1 MTRRNNKRNNRRN
14 SRQRN
19 NTPELPPFAQMLFG
33 AIVGKGVDMIAKK
46 MAENAEEETPDIHAE
61 GISNQDVTNIN
72 NGKAT
77 LSKLRIPADGSA
89 VEYPIPDNLQFF
101 FDEEGKLM
109 VRKKIEGDA
118 EVPSKE
124 EGNPITYNDVCKS
137 LFFDKK
143 TYWLGNSQIGSMP
156 KGGTYYPDINNCTS
170 KAQAKRLIAFN
181 KLQNIAKY
189 LNDGWK
195 PNLDDTLQEKF
206 YIASEGLGEAES
218 DFPIDLIKHYG
229 VYCQVD
235 EPVYP
240 TSIYFKSSK
249 VAHDAV
255 LLIGEESLND
265 LFSTDW

>member
-14 SRQRN
+14 RQRN

-46 MAENAEEETPDIHAE
+46 MAENNEKTPDIHAE

-101 FDEEGKLM
+101 FAEDGKLM
-109 VRKKIEGDA
+109 VRQKIEGDENPTDA
-118 EVPSKE
+118 GK
-124 EGNPITYNDVCKS
+124 GKPITYDDILKELYLN
-137 LFFDKK
+137 K
-143 TYWLGNSQIGSMP
+143 TAYWLCDKNNILEGKQNDLSYEDSV
-156 KGGTYYPDINNCTS
+156 NCTTR
-170 KAQAKRLIAFN
+170 AQVKRCAAFN

-189 LNDGWK
+189 LNNGWK
-195 PNLDDTLQEKF
+195 PKF
-206 YIASEGLGEAES
+206 GCDNENWAIVKDEEGLVPRYNMRTNDGS
-218 DFPIDLIKHYG
+218 
-229 VYCQVD
+229 V
-235 EPVYP
+235 
-240 TSIYFKSSK
+240 YFKNADL
-249 VAHDAV
+249 VNEAIR
-255 LLIGEESLND
+255 LMGEESLND

>member
-1 MTRRNNKRNNRRN
+1 MTRKNDKRNNRRN
-14 SRQRN
+14 RQRN

-46 MAENAEEETPDIHAE
+46 MAENAEEKTPDIHAE

-109 VRKKIEGDA
+109 VRQKIEGDA
-118 EVPSKE
+118 ETHDAE
-124 EGNPITYNDVCKS
+124 EGKPITYDDICKK
-137 LFFDKK
+137 LFLDMIAYKK
-143 TYWLGNSQIGSMP
+143 SV
-156 KGGTYYPDINNCTS
+156 KCTTP
-170 KAQAKRLIAFN
+170 AQVKRCDAFN

-189 LNDGWK
+189 LNNGWK
-195 PNLDDTLQEKF
+195 PKF
-206 YIASEGLGEAES
+206 GCNEENWAIVKDEEGLVPRYNQRTNDGS
-218 DFPIDLIKHYG
+218 
-229 VYCQVD
+229 V
-235 EPVYP
+235 
-240 TSIYFKSSK
+240 YFKSK
-249 VAHDAV
+249 DLVNEAIR
-255 LLIGEESLND
+255 LMGEESLND

>member
-1 MTRRNNKRNNRRN
+1 MTRRNDKRNNRRN
-14 SRQRN
+14 RQRN

-46 MAENAEEETPDIHAE
+46 MAEIAEEETPDIHAE

-109 VRKKIEGDA
+109 VRQKIEGDENSTDA
-118 EVPSKE
+118 G
-124 EGNPITYNDVCKS
+124 EGKPITYDDICKE
-137 LFFDKK
+137 LFYKK
-143 TYWLGNSQIGSMP
+143 DAWYLNHNHIETWVQTSSNYGDQ
-156 KGGTYYPDINNCTS
+156 DNCTS
-170 KAQAKRLIAFN
+170 KAQVKRLIAFN

-189 LNDGWK
+189 LNGGWK
-195 PNLDDTLQEKF
+195 PNFKDHSKNW
-206 YIASEGLGEAES
+206 YIYKDILC
-218 DFPIDLIKHYG
+218 G
-229 VYCQVD
+229 VTFNYTTNQGTV
-235 EPVYP
+235 
-240 TSIYFKSSK
+240 YFKN
-249 VAHDAV
+249 ADLAEEAIQ
-255 LLIGEESLND
+255 LMGEDSLND

>member
-14 SRQRN
+14 RQRN

-46 MAENAEEETPDIHAE
+46 MAENNEKTPDIHAE

-101 FDEEGKLM
+101 LAEDGKLM
-109 VRKKIEGDA
+109 VRQKIEGDENPTDA
-118 EVPSKE
+118 GK
-124 EGNPITYNDVCKS
+124 GKPITYDDILKELYLN
-137 LFFDKK
+137 K
-143 TYWLGNSQIGSMP
+143 TAYWLCDKNNILEGKQNDLSYEDSV
-156 KGGTYYPDINNCTS
+156 NCTTR
-170 KAQAKRLIAFN
+170 AQVKRCAAFN

-189 LNDGWK
+189 LNNGWK
-195 PNLDDTLQEKF
+195 PKF
-206 YIASEGLGEAES
+206 GCDNENWAIVKDEEGLVPRYNMRTNDGS
-218 DFPIDLIKHYG
+218 
-229 VYCQVD
+229 V
-235 EPVYP
+235 
-240 TSIYFKSSK
+240 YFKNADL
-249 VAHDAV
+249 VNEAIR
-255 LLIGEESLND
+255 LMGEESLND